1 MWLFLSGA
9 RACSRRGVRRRGR
22 PAGPRPRVLQGPL
35 RSGRCDGLRE
45 TAAAPGAAVTIGP
58 LRKSLQTAGPAE
70 GTGVCLGGG
79 RYLTCAT
86 SCGIQTVHAW
96 IQTWIQTVHACIRII
111 FTVQVIHCEFS
122 YKLYGDP
129 LWVSPAYLLRTH
141 NMHPTLA
148 GTGVC
153 VSPFLPARYTPHT
166 HGVSYRKGP
175 CTVCS
180 FTVCLCGYFCSD
192 LHTAYARRI
201 LQEGGLS
208 NASYTNVQYRHT
220 NTVYVLYICVFRR
233 VGWSVP
239 VCAEVCAVVSI
250 TCPAAATTRPDLLLP
265 GRWHR

>member
-1 MWLFLSGA
+1 
-9 RACSRRGVRRRGR
+9 V
-22 PAGPRPRVLQGPL
+22 
-35 RSGRCDGLRE
+35 
-45 TAAAPGAAVTIGP
+45 
-58 LRKSLQTAGPAE
+58 
-70 GTGVCLGGG
+70 
-79 RYLTCAT
+79 
-86 SCGIQTVHAW
+86 
-96 IQTWIQTVHACIRII
+96 IRII

-220 NTVYVLYICVFRR
+220 NTVYVLYIWRVNKRHMDTNVQYRHTNTVYVLYICV
-233 VGWSVP
+233 WIS
-239 VCAEVCAVVSI
+239 A
-250 TCPAAATTRPDLLLP
+250 
-265 GRWHR
+265 